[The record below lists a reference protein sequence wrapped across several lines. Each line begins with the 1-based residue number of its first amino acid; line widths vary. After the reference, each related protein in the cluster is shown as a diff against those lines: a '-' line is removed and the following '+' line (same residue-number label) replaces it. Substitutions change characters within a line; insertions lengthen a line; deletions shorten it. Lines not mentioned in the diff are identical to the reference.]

1 MRTYFAFLATAALL
15 VACSDSSRSPTAPSR
30 ATPSFDV
37 TADAGQI
44 VYGYQGGDV
53 GTTEVSANS
62 AVTFRGFACGTGP
75 GGLTF
80 DSHATVSN
88 SGNTELY
95 CKAQQPEGT
104 EPPQAIVLTGFICG
118 TPGGTTTDSHLVI
131 SPSGNVVL
139 QCHTK
144 A

>member
-15 VACSDSSRSPTAPSR
+15 VACSDSSRSPTAPSL
-30 ATPSFDV
+30 ATPRFDV
-37 TADAGQI
+37 TADGQT
-44 VYGYQGGDV
+44 VYGWQGGDV
-53 GTTEVSANS
+53 GTTEVTANS
-62 AVTFRGFACGTGP
+62 AQTFSGFACGVGP

-80 DSHATVSN
+80 DSHATVSS
-88 SGNTELY
+88 SGNSDLY
-95 CKAQQPEGT
+95 CKGQLPAGT
-104 EPPQAIVLTGFICG
+104 EPPQAIVLTGFLCG
-118 TPGGTTTDSHLVI
+118 TFGGPTTDSHLVI